1 MVRFTHISV
10 KELPNILSLGKTIAG
25 NKVVRG
31 DRRCDYQNPSLRSRA
46 GQILKK
52 VEAAIQPVLIEHF
65 KGYRIASKCLAV
77 VPPGESDQPWH
88 CDLDG
93 DTEYHTI
100 LVPLSPTDRDAG
112 GTDFDSGVRC
122 CPVRGLIYWFNGDE
136 LHRGLAHR
144 GDRPRVFAG
153 IVVVPEGWSGE
164 DLNIMPPA
172 KS

>member
-1 MVRFTHISV
+1 MVRFTCIDPDA
-10 KELPNILSLGKTIAG
+10 LPDTLSLGTTVAG
-25 NKVVRG
+25 TKVVRG
-31 DRRCDYQNPSLRSRA
+31 ERRCDYQNPSPRSRA

-52 VEAAIQPVLIEHF
+52 VEAAIQPVLAEHF
-65 KGYRIASKCLAV
+65 RGYRIDSKCLAV
-77 VPPGESDQPWH
+77 VPPGEPAQPWH

-122 CPVRGLIYWFNGDE
+122 CPVRGLVYWFDGDE

-144 GDRPRVFAG
+144 GKRARVFAG

-164 DLNIMPPA
+164 DANIMPSA
-172 KS
+172 QS